1 MWCIRKK
8 NMNEWENIILQ
19 EDKRESMTNLSGKIT
34 IYSKITYHLTESDKT
49 FDIMCQISSLSKCGS
64 GLVSSNVSLQ
74 VNPSELEGKIFN
86 SN

>member
-19 EDKRESMTNLSGKIT
+19 EDKTESMTNLSGKIT

-49 FDIMCQISSLSKCGS
+49 FD
-64 GLVSSNVSLQ
+64 NVSDFFFIQ
-74 VNPSELEGKIFN
+74 MRKWIGIF
-86 SN
+86 

>member
-1 MWCIRKK
+1 
-8 NMNEWENIILQ
+8 MNEWENIILQ

-49 FDIMCQISSLSKCGS
+49 FDIMCQISLSKCGS

-74 VNPSELEGKIFN
+74 VNPSELEGKILN